1 MSGIKIYQPSQ
12 LPAKGVS
19 DAQFGIWKEE
29 LEVYLETKSKFDK
42 FLPGGRYKNWQPAET
57 LEHRIE
63 AVVSPDTN
71 DDLIKTRKDLRQFI
85 TLVAK
90 YVHIDYYNPIIRHSI
105 SLNWIYNK
113 IREDYNIQQ
122 QGIHFLNILDQTWDP
137 TGQTTPTGFYN
148 SYRSLNPAN
157 LGKKG
162 DSIEWKQQTLKEDE
176 RLTPSHEDL
185 ISLNVLHLIHPQ
197 LPHFVKQ
204 HYAHKMDKDKRLMCF
219 KTEILTKAKVYLAE
233 IEAESSASPQLAAIR
248 MPYQRFQRPQN
259 NFRFAANYRGNAF
272 SRPKPPGFQS
282 AVPSCQPQPRYQ
294 SQNLSNLPFCRLC
307 HLAGHPRSIFTSH
320 HIADT
325 ICPSLS
331 QKDKAHLTTKEASLN
346 IIQTE
351 PEEDDFAAQYGYE
364 DQLVEELECT
374 KIQVTCRHKCRK
386 FKK

>member
-157 LGKKG
+157 LGKK
-162 DSIEWKQQTLKEDE
+162 
-176 RLTPSHEDL
+176 R
-185 ISLNVLHLIHPQ
+185 
-197 LPHFVKQ
+197 
-204 HYAHKMDKDKRLMCF
+204 
-219 KTEILTKAKVYLAE
+219 
-233 IEAESSASPQLAAIR
+233 
-248 MPYQRFQRPQN
+248 
-259 NFRFAANYRGNAF
+259 
-272 SRPKPPGFQS
+272 
-282 AVPSCQPQPRYQ
+282 
-294 SQNLSNLPFCRLC
+294 
-307 HLAGHPRSIFTSH
+307 
-320 HIADT
+320 
-325 ICPSLS
+325 
-331 QKDKAHLTTKEASLN
+331 
-346 IIQTE
+346 
-351 PEEDDFAAQYGYE
+351 
-364 DQLVEELECT
+364 
-374 KIQVTCRHKCRK
+374 
-386 FKK
+386 